1 MCALSEFL
9 LMDKDEVT
17 GDVVTVVAG
26 VDLVIKDLCGSRKAS
41 VPAQRH
47 TRVMENIL
55 SVIVKEGL
63 AE

>member
-9 LMDKDEVT
+9 LMDKHEVT
-17 GDVVTVVAG
+17 GDVEVIVV
-26 VDLVIKDLCGSRKAS
+26 VDLVMNDLSGIRNAS

-47 TRVMENIL
+47 TRATENIR

-63 AE
+63 TE